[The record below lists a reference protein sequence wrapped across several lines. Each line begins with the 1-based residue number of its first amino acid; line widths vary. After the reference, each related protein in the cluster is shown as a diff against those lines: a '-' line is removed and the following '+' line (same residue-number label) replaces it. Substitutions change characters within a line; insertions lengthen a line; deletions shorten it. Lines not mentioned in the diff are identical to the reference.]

1 MAWMIGS
8 VPFFYVL
15 CLIRVPVALC
25 TCNQFPCTQDEG
37 QAEVLEVAGQQGG
50 NQASTPHVISHRGA
64 SGYVPEHS
72 LEAYR
77 LASNLHSH
85 YIELDLALTRDGVF
99 VAMHDLLLDSTT
111 DVAE

>member
-1 MAWMIGS
+1 MMSS
-8 VPFFYVL
+8 VTLFYVL
-15 CLIRVPVALC
+15 CLLHVPAALC
-25 TCNQFPCTQDEG
+25 KCSQFPCTQDED
-37 QAEVLEVAGQQGG
+37 QAGVLEVADQQGG

-77 LASNLHSH
+77 LASDLQSH
-85 YIELDLALTRDGVF
+85 YIELDLALTKDGLF